1 MIHIEIINKILEIKK
16 KTPLKSLKN
25 YDMEMEQ
32 EELNYLYKEMN
43 NKNNEFNDYI
53 QEMTEKEKEIITFKN
68 KNKLLVDKTT
78 KLNKEIILFSDKLN
92 YKDKLYQ
99 DEIKEIK
106 IINDKMKNTI
116 KENNSLFEQI
126 DSLKIEI
133 SLMPQLFH
141 PS

>member
-53 QEMTEKEKEIITFKN
+53 QKMTEKEKEIITFKN
-68 KNKLLVDKTT
+68 KNRLLVDKTS
-78 KLNKEIILFSDKLN
+78 KLNKE
-92 YKDKLYQ
+92 LYYFQ
-99 DEIKEIK
+99 
-106 IINDKMKNTI
+106 IN
-116 KENNSLFEQI
+116 
-126 DSLKIEI
+126 
-133 SLMPQLFH
+133 
-141 PS
+141 